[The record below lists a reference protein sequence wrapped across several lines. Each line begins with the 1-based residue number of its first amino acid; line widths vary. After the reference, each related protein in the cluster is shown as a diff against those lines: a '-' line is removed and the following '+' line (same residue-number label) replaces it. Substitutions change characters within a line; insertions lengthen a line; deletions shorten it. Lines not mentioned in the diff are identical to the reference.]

1 MPLGCLPVVMISR
14 RTLVTAS
21 PHATF
26 LETYV
31 GPARARIDPAKL
43 LKEFLPTME
52 DAETALDLSFGR
64 EPLAAFVAA
73 VVEESCYS
81 RQSLLPDGLAR
92 HITES
97 EPLAD
102 FNSYFASEIR
112 NC

>member
-1 MPLGCLPVVMISR
+1 MSG
-14 RTLVTAS
+14 A
-21 PHATF
+21 
-26 LETYV
+26 
-31 GPARARIDPAKL
+31 ARARIDPAKL

-73 VVEESCYS
+73 VVEKSCYP